1 MPNLFCDNYR
11 TCHQVVVDQG
21 TDKLT
26 EARARARGWHIFH
39 GETMGG
45 RTHNGVLCGQC
56 VGSTRPQ
63 RVQNP
68 LPQDP
73 LWF

>member
-1 MPNLFCDNYR
+1 MPNLYCDNYR
-11 TCHQVVVDQG
+11 VCHGIVVDQG
-21 TDKLT
+21 SEKDT

-45 RTHNGVLCGQC
+45 DVTYNVLCVQC
-56 VGSTRPQ
+56 VGSSRPQ
-63 RVQNP
+63 RVQVY

-73 LWF
+73 LPF